1 LILEAKGRRGL
12 QSRGLQRL
20 EPLWHASMK
29 VTCSHFIFSD
39 QIYNFG
45 PLFGARQVDMVLYG
59 KMVADAFLP
68 VFSMLISL
76 RWHVFPTE

>member
-1 LILEAKGRRGL
+1 
-12 QSRGLQRL
+12 
-20 EPLWHASMK
+20 MK